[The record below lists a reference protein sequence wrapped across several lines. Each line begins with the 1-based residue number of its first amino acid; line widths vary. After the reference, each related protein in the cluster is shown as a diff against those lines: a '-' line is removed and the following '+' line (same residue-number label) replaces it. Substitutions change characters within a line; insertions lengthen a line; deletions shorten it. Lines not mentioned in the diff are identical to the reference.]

1 MKIYQM
7 AKEPDGSIMNPEDG
21 GSMYLHNIRSHYQ
34 TPPCN
39 HGMKFYFIT
48 FKFILLVLQL
58 YFVEYERLG
67 APTHLIQPTSRF
79 LT

>member
-1 MKIYQM
+1 MLLLLLLLLLLLVCMKIYQM

-48 FKFILLVLQL
+48 VSLFC
-58 YFVEYERLG
+58 
-67 APTHLIQPTSRF
+67 
-79 LT
+79 